1 MKKIYLA
8 LPFSGIEE
16 LSFKVAN
23 EVASLLISTGNY
35 YVFSPISHSYPIWKT
50 EMVPHTYEVWLGQDK
65 AFMDWC
71 DEVIC
76 VIIEHEGINGRD
88 LINKSRGVQTEFKWA
103 NEQNK
108 PIIYCYYNPIT
119 KDLTYA
125 ETN

>member
-1 MKKIYLA
+1 LKKIYLA

-23 EVASLLISTGNY
+23 EVASLLIATGNY

-50 EMVPHTYEVWLGQDK
+50 EMVSHTYEVWLGQDK

-71 DEVIC
+71 DEIIC
-76 VIIEHEGINGRD
+76 IIIEYEGINGRE

-108 PIIYCYYNPIT
+108 PIIYCYYNSNT
-119 KDLTYA
+119 KNLTYA